1 MLNTKKRKSLSNPL
15 KTGDFGKAVF
25 FLLFLMLLASTYRCA
40 NIREPMGGPIDSIP
54 PVLLDEQPPNLSTN
68 FSAKKVVLTFDEFIR
83 INNVS
88 REISISPDM
97 EAFPQFKVKRKQ
109 LEIEF
114 PDSLAENTTYL
125 INFGRAIADNNEG
138 NPLLDYTYVFST
150 GDNIDSLSI
159 SGTVINAQT
168 NEPEPLISVILIPTS
183 QDSTF
188 GKRKA
193 NIFSTT
199 DSLGNFKLNY
209 LRSDDYRIY
218 ALKEQNNDR
227 IYNSPEEWIGF
238 LPDSISLNSDTS
250 NIILWT
256 SKETPENF
264 RILDR
269 KIEPKGSISLRFN
282 LPLEDPKIKITDPDS
297 LDLTKIVHYNRQR
310 DSATIWV
317 ADMGFDS
324 IKMQVFSSDSLM
336 DSLLIRRP
344 SSDRYNRNIILTN
357 NLESNK
363 VNRIKHLALYSSAPL
378 SMLDRSKIALLE
390 DSVAVTNFQLLRDS
404 IDNRNLLLRYNWKP
418 KANYE
423 LVLDDGALLGYFEEK
438 NERILFRFT
447 MDENDRYG
455 HLSLNI
461 EVPDSI
467 GQYIIE
473 LIDDNGTKIYD
484 ETIINSSQKLEYK
497 NYLEG
502 RYRVRIIYDSNKN
515 GKWDPG
521 SLKNKIQPERVWYY
535 DKVFNIRPNWEQEET
550 IRIPNENNPHQLLP
564 YRKR

>member
-521 SLKNKIQPERVWYY
+521 NLKNKIQPERVWYY

>member
-1 MLNTKKRKSLSNPL
+1 
-15 KTGDFGKAVF
+15 
-25 FLLFLMLLASTYRCA
+25 
-40 NIREPMGGPIDSIP
+40 MGGPIDSIP

>member
-168 NEPEPLISVILIPTS
+168 NELEPLISVILIPTS

-227 IYNSPEEWIGF
+227 IYNSPEEWLGF

-310 DSATIWV
+310 DSATIWL

-324 IKMQVFSSDSLM
+324 IKMQVFSADSLM

-363 VNRIKHLALYSSAPL
+363 VNRIKHLELYSSAPL

-521 SLKNKIQPERVWYY
+521 NLKNKIQPERVWYY